1 MKLLKYVGKTATIRR
16 ISAADFASIGAKD
29 HEAVEWNVVDIRT
42 AGQAWVSDEA
52 ADALLALEPH
62 NFQEV
67 PEDQRALALREE
79 PNSTS
84 GADE

>member
-1 MKLLKYVGKTATIRR
+1 MKLLKYTGKTATIRR
-16 ISAADFASIGAKD
+16 ISAQDFASIGAED
-29 HEAVEWNVVDIRT
+29 HDAVEWNVVDIRT
-42 AGQAWVSDEA
+42 RGQAWVSDEA
-52 ADALLALEPH
+52 AEALLEREPQ